1 MADKE
6 KLTKAIDDCI
16 RALQELKK
24 VWEETD
30 ADTEGTAPAA
40 PTAAPFTAEVPVTP
54 AAATVPENGGTAP
67 APAITPVPAVTSAP
81 AADPAPP
88 LMRDTTDRPNTCKAC
103 GSVLSP
109 GAKFCLN
116 CGAPVQATT
125 MTPPAGGPG
134 KFCNKCGAPVDPKNK
149 FCMTCGSPIQ

>member
-30 ADTEGTAPAA
+30 ADAEGTAPAA

-54 AAATVPENGGTAP
+54 AVATVPENGGTAP
-67 APAITPVPAVTSAP
+67 A
-81 AADPAPP
+81 
-88 LMRDTTDRPNTCKAC
+88 LMRDTTDRPNTCKGC